1 MSISYWFLVLV
12 GVLMSSLGSVFLKAG
27 AVRLSHELG
36 MQHAVLQASMEWRLY
51 LGVLLYMVPVAIWI
65 YLLKRLEITFLQPLF
80 SLVYVFTPIV
90 AISYLNESVPPLRWI
105 GIVVIIIGITISS
118 RA

>member
-1 MSISYWFLVLV
+1 MSVNYWFLVFV

-27 AVRLSHELG
+27 AVRISHEYG
-36 MQHAVLQASMEWRLY
+36 IQHAVLQAAMEWRLY
-51 LGVLLYMVPVAIWI
+51 IGVVLYVIPVVIWI

-80 SLVYVFTPIV
+80 SLVYVFTPMV
-90 AISYLNESVPPLRWI
+90 AIAYLDESVPPLRWI
-105 GIVVIIIGITISS
+105 GIFVIIIGITISS